1 MKFLLDQDVYVAT
14 TRMLRDSNHD
24 VVRVAEIGLARADDE
39 IILARPENSVVFWLR
54 GIEILEPW
62 SSQSIFLVV

>member
-14 TRMLRDSNHD
+14 TRMLRDNNHD

-39 IILARPENSVVFWLR
+39 IILARARELGRFWLPE
-54 GIEILEPW
+54 IEILELW
-62 SSQSIFLVV
+62 FSQSIFLAV